1 MCAIVDT
8 NVYHQVFSTGSQSSA
23 GKYFLDWLM
32 RGNGGTLVS
41 GGGHLRELN
50 RIADFKR
57 VFAERLQA
65 GRARRISDEVVDSET
80 ETLRSQGICRSNDE
94 HVVALAKVSGARL
107 LFTNDNALQDDFRDR
122 QIIRGTRGRVYTTTQ
137 SQNVSNTH
145 RNLLRRRDLC
155 DG

>member
-8 NVYHQVFSTGSQSSA
+8 NVYHQVFSTGSQSDA
-23 GKYFLDWLM
+23 GKYFYDWLM
-32 RGNGGTLVS
+32 KRNGGTLVS

-122 QIIRGTRGRVYTTTQ
+122 QIIGGTQGRIYTTQ
-137 SQNVSNTH
+137 LSSRVSNTH